1 MCQKKHGVG
10 VRGDTIYYSESC
22 LVSEEKCVHIVVD
35 NNFQEVTFEV
45 CFVRNSVKELLFLC
59 VMSLKKRSN
68 L

>member
-1 MCQKKHGVG
+1 MLSCRAKHLYCQTEACMCQKKHGVG

-45 CFVRNSVKELLFLC
+45 CFVSNFL
-59 VMSLKKRSN
+59 
-68 L
+68 